1 MLKSAILRTMELDR
15 SCVLGVWGELR
26 ILVELVLILP
36 RKETVGGEKNRA
48 NQTTCHPLTS
58 SQKVCITAHRVRTPS
73 VRGVPGSRHE
83 KQHCARPRAL
93 ALSLARTMARART
106 HPGGR
111 SSGPLT
117 TTILPLPVSSCPTGP
132 YTLSLTLETL
142 EGYLDTGED
151 RTQSD

>member
-1 MLKSAILRTMELDR
+1 MELDR
-15 SCVLGVWGELR
+15 SCALGVWGELR

-36 RKETVGGEKNRA
+36 RKEGGRERKDGRENKEKVWREKNRA
-48 NQTTCHPLTS
+48 NQTTCHTLTS

-73 VRGVPGSRHE
+73 VMGVPGSRNE
-83 KQHCARPRAL
+83 KQHCARP
-93 ALSLARTMARART
+93 LARTMVRART